1 LIFYGELGSGSYLH
15 TNIALFSIAIFKIIQ
30 YIKGKGEKYYKK
42 MILKSSELQVYTKL
56 RTKAGSSLLI
66 KINKLLNY

>member
-1 LIFYGELGSGSYLH
+1 MGSLILDHIYILILLYSVLRFLK
-15 TNIALFSIAIFKIIQ
+15 LFSTLKV
-30 YIKGKGEKYYKK
+30 KEKNTIKK

-56 RTKAGSSLLI
+56 RTKKAGSSLLI